1 MTTIEMMV
9 GLPCS
14 GKSSYCQSHSGVWI
28 SSDEIRRELYG
39 DASVQEKPDKVFRLM
54 WRRLC
59 EAVERDEQTI
69 FYDATNVVAKRRVAF
84 CDQLRAKY
92 GSRVHLVAR
101 VFNTPIHS
109 CIDRAQKRE
118 ERPLPEEVI
127 WKFVK
132 IWQTPYFWEGWDD
145 IVVEHE
151 KDIDPLFIH
160 ALSQSFDFDQ
170 KNKHHTLPLYQHM
183 RDASQHVEKFL
194 AREDLHPEMK
204 KLVVLASSIHDIG
217 KPLTQ
222 TFDDEG
228 FAHYFAHECVSGYLT
243 LGYGLFVSA
252 LCSHHMDIFKKTKL
266 LDRMDDTF
274 KTCLKVMYEAD
285 VEAH

>member
-9 GLPCS
+9 GIPCS
-14 GKSSYCQSHSGVWI
+14 AKSTYCQTHPGVWI

-39 DASVQEKPDKVFRLM
+39 DASIQEKPEKVFRLM

-59 EAVERDEQTI
+59 EAVERGEQTI
-69 FYDATNVVAKRRVAF
+69 FYDATNVVAKRRIAF

-92 GSRVHLVAR
+92 GSSVRLVAR

-118 ERPLPEEVI
+118 ERSLPEEVI

-183 RDASQHVEKFL
+183 RDASQHVEKLL
-194 AREDLHPEMK
+194 AREDLHPELK

-222 TFDDEG
+222 TFDEEG
-228 FAHYFAHECVSGYLT
+228 FAHYYAHECVSGYLT

-266 LDRMDDTF
+266 LGRMDDTF

>member
-9 GLPCS
+9 GLPGS
-14 GKSSYCQSHSGVWI
+14 GKSAYGRAHSGIWI
-28 SSDEIRRELYG
+28 SSDEIRREMYG
-39 DASVQEKPDKVFRLM
+39 DASCQEKPEKVFRLM

-59 EAVERDEQTI
+59 EAVERSEQTI
-69 FYDATNVVAKRRVAF
+69 FYDATNVVAKRRIAF
-84 CDQLRAKY
+84 CNQLRAKY
-92 GSRVHLVAR
+92 GSRIRLVAR
-101 VFNTPIHS
+101 VFSTPIQV
-109 CIDRAQKRE
+109 CIDHAKARK
-118 ERPLPEEVI
+118 ERPLPKEVI

-145 IVVEHE
+145 IVLEGE
-151 KDIDPLFIH
+151 EIDPLFVSSL
-160 ALSQSFDFDQ
+160 AQSFGYDQ

-183 RDASQHVEKFL
+183 RDASRYVEEL
-194 AREDLHPEMK
+194 LVREDLHPELK
-204 KLVVLASSIHDIG
+204 KIVVLASSIHDIG
-217 KPLTQ
+217 KPLTL
-222 TFDDEG
+222 TFDEEG
-228 FAHYFAHECVSGYLT
+228 FAHYYAHECVSGYLT

-285 VEAH
+285 RRAH

>member
-9 GLPCS
+9 GLPGS
-14 GKSSYCQSHSGVWI
+14 GKSEYCRAHPGVWI
-28 SSDEIRRELYG
+28 SSDEIRREMYG
-39 DASVQEKPDKVFRLM
+39 DASCQEKPEKVFRLM

-59 EAVERDEQTI
+59 EAVERGEHTV

-92 GSRVHLVAR
+92 GSSIRLVAR
-101 VFNTPIHS
+101 VFNTPIQV
-109 CIDRAQKRE
+109 CIDRAKARV
-118 ERPLPEEVI
+118 ERPLSEEVI

-132 IWQTPYFWEGWDD
+132 IWQTPYFWEGWDV
-145 IVVEHE
+145 IEVED
-151 KDIDPLFIH
+151 KDKIDPFFISSL
-160 ALSQSFDFDQ
+160 AQSFDYDQ
-170 KNKHHTLPLYQHM
+170 KNKHHTLSLYTHM
-183 RDASQHVEKFL
+183 REASEHVEKLL
-194 AREDLHPEMK
+194 AREDLRPEVK

-222 TFDDEG
+222 TFDEEG
-228 FAHYFAHECVSGYLT
+228 FAHYYAHECVSGYLT

-252 LCSHHMDIFKKTKL
+252 LCTHHMDIFKKTKL

-274 KTCLKVMYEAD
+274 RTCLKVMYEAD
-285 VEAH
+285 KEAH